1 MKLILVGLSV
11 FLFTFSVWAGEFL
24 EKFDRADLEAWQE
37 LMWLDSDLG
46 QTSWEV
52 VEGALEGATRS
63 ALMRL
68 LTMGDERW
76 SDYDFEFD
84 VNPLKKHAPG
94 NITIAAR
101 IKGNRTVVCIIGDG
115 PKFVKVGEAIPP
127 DPESMATCMG
137 GNFHIAQGMRIFAQV
152 PSPLLKLNKWS
163 NLKMSVHGDN
173 LTFWIN
179 GKAVLGPVVMEP
191 KEDTPPLSTGKIGV
205 GLANYTARF
214 DNLAITG
221 DSVRD
226 NGGFS
231 VSSSAKLAT
240 TWANLKRF

>member
-1 MKLILVGLSV
+1 MKLIIVGLSV
-11 FLFTFSVWAGEFL
+11 FLLTFSVWAGKFL
-24 EKFDRADLEAWQE
+24 EKFDDGDLEGWQE
-37 LMWLDSDLG
+37 LIWLDSDIG

-52 VEGALEGATRS
+52 VDGTLESATRS
-63 ALMRL
+63 ALIRL

-76 SDYDFEFD
+76 SNYDFEFD
-84 VNPLKKHAPG
+84 VKPLKKHDQG

-101 IKGNRTVVCIIGDG
+101 VKGNRTVVCLIGDG
-115 PKFVKVGEAIPP
+115 PKFAKVGEAIPP
-127 DPESMATCMG
+127 EPESMATCMG
-137 GNFHIAQGMRIFAQV
+137 GNFHIVQGMRIFAQE

-163 NLKMSVHGDN
+163 NLKVSVHDDT

-191 KEDTPPLSTGKIGV
+191 KEGTPPLLRGKIGV

-221 DSVRD
+221 DSVKD

-231 VSSSAKLAT
+231 VSPSAKLAT
-240 TWANLKRF
+240 TWASLKQF

>member
-1 MKLILVGLSV
+1 MKLIIVGLSV
-11 FLFTFSVWAGEFL
+11 FLLTFSVWAGKFL
-24 EKFDRADLEAWQE
+24 EKFDDRDLEEWRE
-37 LMWLDSDLG
+37 LIWLDSDIG

-52 VEGALEGATRS
+52 VEGTLEGATRS
-63 ALMRL
+63 ALIRL

-76 SDYDFEFD
+76 SNYDFEFD
-84 VNPLKKHAPG
+84 VKPLEKHHEG

-101 IKGNRTVVCIIGDG
+101 VKGNRTVVCIIGDS
-115 PKFVKVGEAIPP
+115 PRFEKAGEAFAAV
-127 DPESMATCMG
+127 PESMATCMG
-137 GNFHIAQGMRIFAQV
+137 GNFHIATGMRIFAQK

-163 NLKMSVHGDN
+163 NLKVSVHGDN

-191 KEDTPPLSTGKIGV
+191 KEGTLPLLRGKIGV
-205 GLANYTARF
+205 GIASYTARF

-221 DSVRD
+221 NSVRD

-231 VSSSAKLAT
+231 VSSRTKLAT
-240 TWANLKRF
+240 TWASLKRF

>member
-1 MKLILVGLSV
+1 MKLIIVGLSV
-11 FLFTFSVWAGEFL
+11 FLLSFSVWAGKFL
-24 EKFDRADLEAWQE
+24 EKFDREDLEAWQE
-37 LMWLDSDLG
+37 LMWLDSDIG

-52 VEGALEGATRS
+52 VEGTLEGATHS
-63 ALMRL
+63 SLIRL

-84 VNPLKKHAPG
+84 VKPVKKHDSG

-101 IKGNRTVVCIIGDG
+101 VKGNRTVVCLIGDG
-115 PKFVKVGEAIPP
+115 PQFVKVGEAIPP
-127 DPESMATCMG
+127 EPESMATCMG
-137 GNFHIAQGMRIFAQV
+137 GNFHIAQGMRIFAQA

-191 KEDTPPLSTGKIGV
+191 KEGTPPLLRGKIGV
-205 GLANYTARF
+205 GLASYTARF

-221 DSVRD
+221 GSVRD

-231 VSSSAKLAT
+231 VSPRAKLT
-240 TWANLKRF
+240 TRWASLKQF

>member
-1 MKLILVGLSV
+1 MKLIIIGLSI
-11 FLFTFSVWAGEFL
+11 FLLSFSVWAGRFL
-24 EKFDRADLEAWQE
+24 EKFDRGDLEAWQE
-37 LMWLDSDLG
+37 LIWLDSDIG

-52 VEGALEGATRS
+52 VEGTLEGATRS
-63 ALMRL
+63 ALIRL

-76 SDYDFEFD
+76 SNYDFEFD
-84 VNPLKKHAPG
+84 VKPLKKHEQG

-101 IKGNRTVVCIIGDG
+101 VKGNRTVVCIIGDG
-115 PKFVKVGEAIPP
+115 PQFVKVGEAIPP
-127 DPESMATCMG
+127 EPESMATCMG
-137 GNFHIAQGMRIFAQV
+137 GNFHIVQGMRIFAQE

-163 NLKMSVHGDN
+163 NLKVSVHDDT

-191 KEDTPPLSTGKIGV
+191 KEGTPPLLRGKIGV

-221 DSVRD
+221 DSVKD

-231 VSSSAKLAT
+231 VSPSAKLAT
-240 TWANLKRF
+240 TWASLKQF

>member
-137 GNFHIAQGMRIFAQV
+137 GNFHIAQGMRIFAQA

>member
-1 MKLILVGLSV
+1 M
-11 FLFTFSVWAGEFL
+11 
-24 EKFDRADLEAWQE
+24 
-37 LMWLDSDLG
+37 
-46 QTSWEV
+46 EV

-68 LTMGDERW
+68 LTMGDEKW

-84 VNPLKKHAPG
+84 VKPLEKHAPG

-101 IKGNRTVVCIIGDG
+101 VKENRTVVCIIGDG

-127 DPESMATCMG
+127 EPESMATCMG
-137 GNFHIAQGMRIFAQV
+137 GNFHIAQGMRIFAQA

-163 NLKMSVHGDN
+163 NLKMSVHSDN

-191 KEDTPPLSTGKIGV
+191 KEGTPPLLRGKIGV
-205 GLANYTARF
+205 GLASYTARF
-214 DNLAITG
+214 DNITITG

-231 VSSSAKLAT
+231 VSPRAKLAT
-240 TWANLKRF
+240 TWARLKQF

>member
-101 IKGNRTVVCIIGDG
+101 VKGNRTVVCIIGDG

-137 GNFHIAQGMRIFAQV
+137 GNFHIAQGMRIFAQA

-191 KEDTPPLSTGKIGV
+191 KEDTHPLSTGKIGV

-231 VSSSAKLAT
+231 VSPSAKLAT
-240 TWANLKRF
+240 TWASLKQF